1 MYKITLDGSYLY
13 HPWIRGRCIT
23 EGALTQEV
31 NKNGSCDVSIV
42 LDHPLAAS
50 VLRRKS
56 MLEVIRFGLTGSEK
70 TIYRGVVMNTV
81 EDRDLEMEIQT
92 EGDLVFFQ
100 DSIIRPFH
108 KTGTDVPGKTTPGNY
123 FKWLV
128 KKHNEQVD
136 DFKQFLIG
144 QVTITGE
151 AADRERNDYSTT
163 RDIMDELVA
172 ESGGYI
178 RTRTV
183 GGVHYIDYLTEYEQ
197 AGGQD
202 IRQGQNIIDVTKNV
216 KTDDLATRLIPL
228 GASTSNNEWPVT
240 IANVNGGKDYLEDAA
255 AAKEYGIITKTV
267 EFSEIQDPT
276 KLKEEGEKAFKKI
289 NGVNLVT
296 ELSAIDLSDAGYDV
310 DMLRIGEKVFCAAP
324 TYSIQQQLQITKK
337 VTDLL
342 KPANSKVTLGG
353 TALTYTQQ
361 QLQAG
366 QGRVKYT
373 TVTAI
378 TNGQIDEICIYS

>member
-1 MYKITLDGSYLY
+1 MYKVTLDGEYLY
-13 HPWIRGRCIT
+13 HPWMQDRCIT

-31 NKNGSCDVSIV
+31 NKNGSCDVSVV
-42 LDHPLAAS
+42 LDHPLAGS

-56 MLEVIRFGLTGSEK
+56 ILEVIRFDLAGSEE
-70 TIYRGVVMNTV
+70 TTYRGVVMNTV
-81 EDRDLEMEIQT
+81 EDSSLEMEIQT

-108 KTGTDVPGKTTPGNY
+108 KTGADVPGRTTPGDY

-136 DFKQFLIG
+136 GFKQFAVG
-144 QVTITGE
+144 QVTVTGDAE
-151 AADRERNDYSTT
+151 DRERNGHSTT
-163 RDIMDELVA
+163 RDILDELVT

-183 GGVHYIDYLTEYEQ
+183 GSMHYIDYLAEYEA

-202 IRQGQNIIDVTKNV
+202 IRQGQNVVDITKNV

-228 GASTSNNEWPVT
+228 GSSTSNNEWPVT
-240 IANVNGGKDYLEDAA
+240 IANVNNGKDYLEDAEA
-255 AAKEYGIITKTV
+255 VKEYGIITKTV
-267 EFSEIQDPT
+267 SFSDIQDPA
-276 KLKEEGEKAFKKI
+276 KLKEEGEKAFRIRKI
-289 NGVNLVT
+289 NGASVVT

-324 TYSIQQQLQITKK
+324 TYNIQQQLQITKK

-361 QLQAG
+361 QLRAG

-378 TNGQIDEICIYS
+378 TNGKIDEICI

>member
-1 MYKITLDGSYLY
+1 MYKVTLDGAYLC
-13 HPWIRGRCIT
+13 HPWMQDRCIT

-31 NKNGSCDVSIV
+31 NKNGSCDVSVV
-42 LDHPLAAS
+42 LDHPLTGAI
-50 VLRRKS
+50 LRRKS
-56 MLEVIRFGLTGSEK
+56 LLEVIRFDLAGSEK

-81 EDRDLEMEIQT
+81 EDSSLEMEIQT

-100 DSIIRPFH
+100 DSIVRPFH
-108 KTGTDVPGKTTPGNY
+108 RTGADVPGKTTPGDY
-123 FKWLV
+123 FRWLV

-136 DFKQFLIG
+136 DFKQFTVGL
-144 QVTITGE
+144 VTVTGDAE
-151 AADRERNDYSTT
+151 DRERDGYSTT
-163 RDIMDELVA
+163 HEVFDELIA
-172 ESGGYI
+172 AGGGYI

-183 GGVHYIDYLTEYEQ
+183 GSVHYIDYLAEYEA

-202 IRQGQNIIDVTKNV
+202 IRQGQNVVDITKNV

-228 GASTSNNEWPVT
+228 GSSTSNNEWPVT
-240 IANVNGGKDYLEDAA
+240 IANVNNGKDYLEDTEAV
-255 AAKEYGIITKTV
+255 KEYGIITKTV
-267 EFSEIQDPT
+267 SFPDIQDPA
-276 KLKEEGEKAFKKI
+276 KLKEEGEKAFRKI
-289 NGVNLVT
+289 NGASVVT

-324 TYSIQQQLQITKK
+324 TYNIQQQMQITKK

-361 QLQAG
+361 QLRAG

-378 TNGQIDEICIYS
+378 TNGKIDEICI

>member
-1 MYKITLDGSYLY
+1 MYKVTLDGAYLY
-13 HPWIRGRCIT
+13 HPWMQDRCIT

-42 LDHPLAAS
+42 LDHPLAGS
-50 VLRRKS
+50 ILRRKS
-56 MLEVIRFGLTGSEK
+56 ILEVIRFDLEGSEK
-70 TIYRGVVMNTV
+70 NIYRGVVMNTV
-81 EDRDLEMEIQT
+81 EDSNLEMEIQT

-108 KTGTDVPGKTTPGNY
+108 KTGTDVPGKTTPGDY

-136 DFKQFLIG
+136 GFKQFAVG
-144 QVTITGE
+144 QVTVTGDAE
-151 AADRERNDYSTT
+151 DRERNGHSTT
-163 RDIMDELVA
+163 RDILDELVT

-183 GGVHYIDYLTEYEQ
+183 GSVHYIDYLAEYEA

-202 IRQGQNIIDVTKNV
+202 IRQGKNVVDITKNV

-228 GASTSNNEWPVT
+228 GSSTSNNEWPVT
-240 IANVNGGKDYLEDAA
+240 IANVNNGKDYLEDAEA
-255 AAKEYGIITKTV
+255 VKEYGIITKTV
-267 EFSEIQDPT
+267 SFSDIQDPA
-276 KLKEEGEKAFKKI
+276 KLKEEGEKAFRKI
-289 NGVNLVT
+289 NGASVVT

-324 TYSIQQQLQITKK
+324 TYNIQQQLQITKK

-361 QLQAG
+361 QLRAG

-378 TNGQIDEICIYS
+378 TNGQIDEICI

>member
-1 MYKITLDGSYLY
+1 MYKVTLDGAYLY
-13 HPWIRGRCIT
+13 HPWMQDRCIT

-31 NKNGSCDVSIV
+31 NKNGSCDVSVV
-42 LDHPLAAS
+42 LDHPLAGS

-56 MLEVIRFGLTGSEK
+56 ILEVIRFDLASSEE
-70 TIYRGVVMNTV
+70 TTYRGVVMNTV
-81 EDRDLEMEIQT
+81 EDSSLEMDIQT

-100 DSIIRPFH
+100 DSILRPFH
-108 KTGTDVPGKTTPGNY
+108 KTGADVPGRTTPGDY

-136 DFKQFLIG
+136 GFKQFAVG
-144 QVTITGE
+144 QVTVTGDAE
-151 AADRERNDYSTT
+151 DRERNGHSTT
-163 RDIMDELVA
+163 RDILDELVT

-183 GGVHYIDYLTEYEQ
+183 GSMHYIDYLAEYEA

-202 IRQGQNIIDVTKNV
+202 IRQGQNVVDITKNV

-228 GASTSNNEWPVT
+228 GSSTSNNEWPVT
-240 IANVNGGKDYLEDAA
+240 IANVNNGKDYLEDAEA
-255 AAKEYGIITKTV
+255 VKEYGIITKTV
-267 EFSEIQDPT
+267 SFSDIQDPA
-276 KLKEEGEKAFKKI
+276 KLKEEGEKAFRKI
-289 NGVNLVT
+289 NGASVVT

-361 QLQAG
+361 QLRAG

-378 TNGQIDEICIYS
+378 TNGKIDEICI

>member
-1 MYKITLDGSYLY
+1 MYKVTLDGAYLY
-13 HPWIRGRCIT
+13 HPWMQDRCIT

-42 LDHPLAAS
+42 LDHPLATS

-56 MLEVIRFGLTGSEK
+56 ILEVIRFDMAGSEK
-70 TIYRGVVMNTV
+70 AIYRGVVMNTS
-81 EDRDLEMEIQT
+81 EDSNLEMDIQT

-100 DSIIRPFH
+100 DSIVRPFH
-108 KTGTDVPGKTTPGNY
+108 KTGTDVPGKTTPGDY
-123 FKWLV
+123 FRWLV

-136 DFKQFLIG
+136 DFKQFTVG
-144 QVTITGE
+144 QVNITGD

-163 RDIMDELVA
+163 RDVLDELVA
-172 ESGGYI
+172 ASGGYI
-178 RTRTV
+178 RTRTE
-183 GGVHYIDYLTEYEQ
+183 GGMHYIDYLAEYEA

-202 IRQGQNIIDVTKNV
+202 IRQGQNVIDITKSV

-228 GASTSNNEWPVT
+228 GSSTSNNEWPVT

-267 EFSEIQDPT
+267 EFSEIQDPQ

-289 NGVNLVT
+289 NGASLVID
-296 ELSAIDLSDAGYDV
+296 LSAIDLADAGYDV
-310 DMLRIGEKVFCAAP
+310 QMLRIGEKVSCVAP
-324 TYSIQQQLQITKK
+324 TYNIQQQLQITKK

-342 KPANSKVTLGG
+342 KPASSKVTLGG
-353 TALTYTQQ
+353 TSLTYTQR
-361 QLQAG
+361 QLQES
-366 QGRVKYT
+366 QGRVRYFGDS
-373 TVTAI
+373 VI
-378 TNGQIDEICIYS
+378 TKTQIDNICV

>member
-1 MYKITLDGSYLY
+1 MYKVTLDGAYLY
-13 HPWIRGRCIT
+13 HPWAGDRCIT
-23 EGALTQEV
+23 EGTLTQEV

-42 LDHPLAAS
+42 LDHPLADAI
-50 VLRRKS
+50 LRRKS
-56 MLEVIRFGLTGSEK
+56 LLEVIRFDIAGNEE
-70 TIYRGVVMNTV
+70 TIYRGVVMNTS
-81 EDRDLEMEIQT
+81 EDPSLEMEIQT

-108 KTGTDVPGKTTPGNY
+108 KTGADVPGKTTPGDY
-123 FKWLV
+123 FRWLV

-136 DFKQFLIG
+136 GFKQFTVG
-144 QVTITGE
+144 QVTITGDAE
-151 AADRERNDYSTT
+151 DRERNDYGTT
-163 RDIMDELVA
+163 HDVFDELIA
-172 ESGGYI
+172 AGGGYI

-183 GGVHYIDYLTEYEQ
+183 GSVHYIDYLAEYEA

-202 IRQGQNIIDVTKNV
+202 IRQGQNVVDITKNV

-228 GASTSNNEWPVT
+228 GSSTSNNEWPVT
-240 IANVNGGKDYLEDAA
+240 IANVNNGKDYLEDAEA
-255 AAKEYGIITKTV
+255 VKEYGIITKTV
-267 EFSEIQDPT
+267 SFSDIQDPA
-276 KLKEEGEKAFKKI
+276 KLKEEGEKAFRKI
-289 NGVNLVT
+289 NGASVVT

-324 TYSIQQQLQITKK
+324 TYNIQQQLQITKK

-361 QLQAG
+361 QLRAG

-378 TNGQIDEICIYS
+378 TNGQIDEICI

>member
-1 MYKITLDGSYLY
+1 MYKVTLDGGCLY
-13 HPWIRGRCIT
+13 HPWMQDRCIA

-31 NKNGSCDVSIV
+31 NKNGSCDVSVV
-42 LDHPLAAS
+42 LDHPLAGS

-56 MLEVIRFGLTGSEK
+56 ILEVIRFGMTGSEK

-81 EDRDLEMEIQT
+81 EDSSLEMEIQT

-108 KTGTDVPGKTTPGNY
+108 RTGADVPGKATPGDY

-128 KKHNEQVD
+128 KKHNEQVE
-136 DFKQFLIG
+136 DFKQFTVG
-144 QVTITGE
+144 QVNITGD

-163 RDIMDELVA
+163 RDVLDELVA
-172 ESGGYI
+172 ASGGYI
-178 RTRTV
+178 RTRTE
-183 GGVHYIDYLTEYEQ
+183 GGMHYIDYLAEYEA
-197 AGGQD
+197 AGNQD
-202 IRQGQNIIDVTKNV
+202 IRQGQNVIDITKNV

-228 GASTSNNEWPVT
+228 GSSTSNNEWPVT
-240 IANVNGGKDYLEDAA
+240 IANVNNGKDYLEDAEA
-255 AAKEYGIITKTV
+255 VKEYGIITKTV
-267 EFSEIQDPT
+267 SFSDIQDPA
-276 KLKEEGEKAFKKI
+276 KLKEEGEKAFRKI
-289 NGVNLVT
+289 NGASVVT

-324 TYSIQQQLQITKK
+324 TYNIQQQLQITKK

-361 QLQAG
+361 QLRAG

-378 TNGQIDEICIYS
+378 TNGKIDEICI

>member
-1 MYKITLDGSYLY
+1 MYKITLDGAYLY
-13 HPWIRGRCIT
+13 HPWARDRCIT
-23 EGALTQEV
+23 EGTLTQEI

-42 LDHPLAAS
+42 LDHPLAGS

-56 MLEVIRFGLTGSEK
+56 LMEVIRFDLEGNEE

-81 EDRDLEMEIQT
+81 EDSSLEMEIQT

-100 DSIIRPFH
+100 DSMIRPFH
-108 KTGTDVPGKTTPGNY
+108 KTGTDVPGKTTPGDY

-128 KKHNEQVD
+128 RKHNEQVD

-163 RDIMDELVA
+163 RDILDELVTT
-172 ESGGYI
+172 SGGYI

-183 GGVHYIDYLTEYEQ
+183 GSMHYIDYLAEYEKSGNQ
-197 AGGQD
+197 T
-202 IRQGQNIIDVTKNV
+202 IRQGQNVIDITKNV

-228 GASTSNNEWPVT
+228 GSATSNNEWPVT
-240 IANVNGGKDYLEDAA
+240 IAGVNDGKDYLEDAA
-255 AAKEYGIITKTV
+255 AVKEYGIITKTV
-267 EFSEIQDPT
+267 EFSEIQDPA

-289 NGVNLVT
+289 NGAILVT
-296 ELSAIDLSDAGYDV
+296 ELSAVDLADAGYDV
-310 DMLRIGEKVFCAAP
+310 QMLRIGEKVSCAAP
-324 TYSIQQQLQITKK
+324 TYNIQQQLQITRK

>member
-1 MYKITLDGSYLY
+1 MYKVTLDGAYLY
-13 HPWIRGRCIT
+13 HPWMQERCIT

-42 LDHPLAAS
+42 LDHPLATS

-56 MLEVIRFGLTGSEK
+56 VLEVIRFDMAGSEK
-70 TIYRGVVMNTV
+70 EIYRGVVMNTV
-81 EDRDLEMEIQT
+81 EDSNLEMEIQT

-108 KTGTDVPGKTTPGNY
+108 KTGTDVPGKTTPGDY
-123 FKWLV
+123 FRWLV

-136 DFKQFLIG
+136 DFKQFTVG
-144 QVTITGE
+144 QVNITGD

-163 RDIMDELVA
+163 RDVLDELVA
-172 ESGGYI
+172 ASGGYI
-178 RTRTV
+178 RTRTE
-183 GGVHYIDYLTEYEQ
+183 GGMHYIDYLVEYES
-197 AGGQD
+197 AGNQD
-202 IRQGQNIIDVTKNV
+202 IRQGQNVVDITKNV

-228 GASTSNNEWPVT
+228 GSSTSNNEWPVT
-240 IANVNGGKDYLEDAA
+240 IANVNNGKDYLEDTEAV
-255 AAKEYGIITKTV
+255 KEYGIITKTV
-267 EFSEIQDPT
+267 SFSDIQDPA
-276 KLKEEGEKAFKKI
+276 KLKEEGEKAFRKI
-289 NGVNLVT
+289 NGASVVT

-324 TYSIQQQLQITKK
+324 TYNIQQQLQITKK

-361 QLQAG
+361 QLRAG

-378 TNGQIDEICIYS
+378 TNGKIDEICI

>member
-1 MYKITLDGSYLY
+1 MYKVTLDGAYLY
-13 HPWIRGRCIT
+13 HPWMQDRCIT

-31 NKNGSCDVSIV
+31 NKNGSCDVSVV
-42 LDHPLAAS
+42 LDHPLAGS

-56 MLEVIRFGLTGSEK
+56 ILEVIRFDLAGSEE
-70 TIYRGVVMNTV
+70 TTYRGVVMNTV
-81 EDRDLEMEIQT
+81 EDSSLEMEIQT

-108 KTGTDVPGKTTPGNY
+108 KTGADVPGRTTPGDY

-136 DFKQFLIG
+136 GFKQFAVG
-144 QVTITGE
+144 QVTVTGDAE
-151 AADRERNDYSTT
+151 DRERNGHSTT
-163 RDIMDELVA
+163 RDILDELVT

-178 RTRTV
+178 RTRSV
-183 GGVHYIDYLTEYEQ
+183 GSMHYIDYLAEYEA

-202 IRQGQNIIDVTKNV
+202 IRQGQNVVDITKNV

-228 GASTSNNEWPVT
+228 GSSTSNNEWPVT
-240 IANVNGGKDYLEDAA
+240 IANVNGGKDYLEDAEA
-255 AAKEYGIITKTV
+255 VKEYGIITKTV
-267 EFSEIQDPT
+267 SFSDIQDPA
-276 KLKEEGEKAFKKI
+276 KLKEEGEKAFRKI
-289 NGVNLVT
+289 NGASVVT

-310 DMLRIGEKVFCAAP
+310 NTLRIGEKFFCAAP
-324 TYSIQQQLQITKK
+324 TYNIQQQLQITKK

-361 QLQAG
+361 QLRAG

-378 TNGQIDEICIYS
+378 TNGKIDEICI

>member
-1 MYKITLDGSYLY
+1 MYKITLDGAYLH
-13 HPWIRGRCIT
+13 HPWIRDRCIT
-23 EGALTQEV
+23 EGTLTQEI

-56 MLEVIRFGLTGSEK
+56 LLEVIRFDLDGNEE

-81 EDRDLEMEIQT
+81 EDSNLEMEIQT
-92 EGDLVFFQ
+92 EGDLVLFQ
-100 DSIIRPFH
+100 DSMIRPFH
-108 KTGTDVPGKTTPGNY
+108 KTGTDVPGKTTPGDY

-136 DFKQFLIG
+136 DFKQFTIG

-163 RDIMDELVA
+163 RDVLDDLIA
-172 ESGGYI
+172 ASGGYI

-183 GGVHYIDYLTEYEQ
+183 GSMHYIDYLAEYEQ
-197 AGGQD
+197 SGNQT
-202 IRQGQNIIDVTKNV
+202 IRQGQNVIDVTKNV

-228 GASTSNNEWPVT
+228 GSSTSNNEWPVT
-240 IANVNGGKDYLEDAA
+240 IANVNDGKDYLEDAEA
-255 AAKEYGIITKTV
+255 VKEYGIITKTV
-267 EFSEIQDPT
+267 EFSEIQDPK

-289 NGVNLVT
+289 NGASLVT
-296 ELSAIDLSDAGYDV
+296 ELSAVDLSDAGYDV
-310 DMLRIGEKVFCAAP
+310 QMLRIGEKVSCAAP
-324 TYSIQQQLQITKK
+324 TYNIQQQLQITKK

-353 TALTYTQQ
+353 TTLTYTQR
-361 QLQAG
+361 QLQSG
-366 QGRVKYT
+366 QGRVRYAQSSS
-373 TVTAI
+373 AI
-378 TNGQIDEICIYS
+378 TKEQIDSICV

>member
-56 MLEVIRFGLTGSEK
+56 MLEVIRFDLTGSEK

-163 RDIMDELVA
+163 RDIMDELVT

-183 GGVHYIDYLTEYEQ
+183 GGVHYIDYLAEYEQ

-216 KTDDLATRLIPL
+216 KTDDLATRLIPI
-228 GASTSNNEWPVT
+228 GSSTSNNEWPVT

-255 AAKEYGIITKTV
+255 AVKEYGIITKTV
-267 EFSEIQDPT
+267 EFSEIQNPT

-289 NGVNLVT
+289 NGANLVT

-324 TYSIQQQLQITKK
+324 TYNIQQQLQITKK

-373 TVTAI
+373 TITAI

>member
-13 HPWIRGRCIT
+13 HPWIRDRCIT
-23 EGALTQEV
+23 EGVLTQEV

-56 MLEVIRFGLTGSEK
+56 MLEVVRFDLTGSEK

-81 EDRDLEMEIQT
+81 EDRNIEMEIQT

-151 AADRERNDYSTT
+151 EHN
-163 RDIMDELVA
+163 
-172 ESGGYI
+172 
-178 RTRTV
+178 
-183 GGVHYIDYLTEYEQ
+183 
-197 AGGQD
+197 
-202 IRQGQNIIDVTKNV
+202 
-216 KTDDLATRLIPL
+216 
-228 GASTSNNEWPVT
+228 
-240 IANVNGGKDYLEDAA
+240 
-255 AAKEYGIITKTV
+255 
-267 EFSEIQDPT
+267 
-276 KLKEEGEKAFKKI
+276 
-289 NGVNLVT
+289 
-296 ELSAIDLSDAGYDV
+296 
-310 DMLRIGEKVFCAAP
+310 
-324 TYSIQQQLQITKK
+324 
-337 VTDLL
+337 
-342 KPANSKVTLGG
+342 
-353 TALTYTQQ
+353 
-361 QLQAG
+361 
-366 QGRVKYT
+366 
-373 TVTAI
+373 
-378 TNGQIDEICIYS
+378 

>member
-1 MYKITLDGSYLY
+1 
-13 HPWIRGRCIT
+13 
-23 EGALTQEV
+23 
-31 NKNGSCDVSIV
+31 
-42 LDHPLAAS
+42 
-50 VLRRKS
+50 
-56 MLEVIRFGLTGSEK
+56 MLEVIRFDLTGSEK

-183 GGVHYIDYLTEYEQ
+183 GGVHYIDYLAEYEQ

-228 GASTSNNEWPVT
+228 GSSTSNNEWPVT

-255 AAKEYGIITKTV
+255 AVKEYGIITKTV
-267 EFSEIQDPT
+267 EFSEIQDPA

-289 NGVNLVT
+289 NGASLVT
-296 ELSAIDLSDAGYDV
+296 ELSAVDLADAGYDV
-310 DMLRIGEKVFCAAP
+310 QMLRIGEKVSCAAP
-324 TYSIQQQLQITKK
+324 TYNIQQQLQITRK

-353 TALTYTQQ
+353 TTLTYTQR